1 MHVLNTKQKKSQH
14 ISKKKKYK
22 NAMLDDYTKKSAN
35 KPKNYKSKC
44 TNRGKQ
50 SDKKNKKDTNIE
62 NTNFTNKPR
71 HKLQF

>member
-1 MHVLNTKQKKSQH
+1 MHVLNTKQKKSD
-14 ISKKKKYK
+14 ISKKKYK

-62 NTNFTNKPR
+62 NFTNKPR